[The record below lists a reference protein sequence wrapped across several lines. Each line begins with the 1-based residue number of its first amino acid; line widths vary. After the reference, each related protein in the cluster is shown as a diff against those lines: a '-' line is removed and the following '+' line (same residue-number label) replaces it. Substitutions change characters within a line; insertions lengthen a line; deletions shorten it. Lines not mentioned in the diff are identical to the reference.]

1 MQVFLARKHLNDN
14 FHIRYSEHLGKFCNP
29 EGYVATVSTVGTVKG
44 DAGVALQKFPESKI
58 IMIKIIIKTNFS
70 TVKGVALKNSSKYRH
85 F

>member
-29 EGYVATVSTVGTVKG
+29 EGYVVTVSAVGTVKG

-58 IMIKIIIKTNFS
+58 IMIKIIKTNFS
-70 TVKGVALKNSSKYRH
+70 TVKGVALKNSSKYCR